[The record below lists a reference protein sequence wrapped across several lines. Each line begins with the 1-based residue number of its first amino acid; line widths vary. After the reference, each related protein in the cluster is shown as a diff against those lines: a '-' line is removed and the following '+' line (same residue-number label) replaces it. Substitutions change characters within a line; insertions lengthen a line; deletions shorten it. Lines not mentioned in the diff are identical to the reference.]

1 MPGGRTRGRKTYT
14 ARTWRKHQVNPKFP
28 IGRNAS
34 AGVKVM
40 PVDKP
45 LLVYLNGLEGP
56 NHSSLLAVFF
66 LP

>member
-1 MPGGRTRGRKTYT
+1 
-14 ARTWRKHQVNPKFP
+14 
-28 IGRNAS
+28 
-34 AGVKVM
+34 M